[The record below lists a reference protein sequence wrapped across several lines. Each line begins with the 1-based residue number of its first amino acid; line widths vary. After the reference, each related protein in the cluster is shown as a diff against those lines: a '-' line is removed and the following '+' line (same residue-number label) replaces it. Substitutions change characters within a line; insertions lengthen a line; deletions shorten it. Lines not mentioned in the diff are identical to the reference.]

1 MPITDIIVICH
12 KEVIFMIC
20 NHCGANLSPEEKIC
34 SYCRCQ
40 VEEIPAPQQIQN
52 IQPQVPSYTGNSAYN
67 RIMPPGQAVPHHKK
81 PALIMCLLGFI
92 GLGGLHRLY
101 SGKIGT
107 GLLWLCTGGLF
118 GLGTLI
124 DLILILMNSFYD
136 KDGNP
141 LQ

>member
-1 MPITDIIVICH
+1 
-12 KEVIFMIC
+12 MIC
-20 NHCGANLSPEEKIC
+20 NHCGANLRQDEKIC

-40 VEEIPAPQQIQN
+40 VEEIPAPMPVQN
-52 IQPQVPSYTGNSAYN
+52 VQPQVPSPAGNYT
-67 RIMPPGQAVPHHKK
+67 RMMPPGQTVPHHKK
-81 PALIMCLLGFI
+81 PALIMCLLGFV

>member
-1 MPITDIIVICH
+1 
-12 KEVIFMIC
+12 MIC
-20 NHCGANLSPEEKIC
+20 NHCGANLSPDEKVC
-34 SYCRCQ
+34 SYCRCE
-40 VEEIPAPQQIQN
+40 VEEIPAPPQIQN
-52 IQPQVPSYTGNSAYN
+52 IQPQVPSYSENYGYQ
-67 RIMPPGQAVPHHKK
+67 RVMPPTPAVPHHKK
-81 PALIMCLLGFI
+81 TALIMCLLGFI